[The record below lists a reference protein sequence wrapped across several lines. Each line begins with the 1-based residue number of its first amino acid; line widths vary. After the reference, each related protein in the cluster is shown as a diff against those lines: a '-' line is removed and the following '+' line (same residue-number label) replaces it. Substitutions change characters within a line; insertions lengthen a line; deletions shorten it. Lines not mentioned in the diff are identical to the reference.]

1 MLRRRARDLSV
12 SAWLVDIRVVQ
23 PHCRPELTAP
33 HESGQFIRNQVMQ
46 QYDTS
51 NSKPPS
57 TEPEIIPPGADW
69 QQVSRIWPSTGQHHT
84 IRVQITPVGP
94 LGFAAFV
101 LLMVIL
107 AFVGIA
113 VLLGAALVG
122 VAAAG
127 LLIVGGL
134 VSSVLRRQFRR

>member
-1 MLRRRARDLSV
+1 MLRRRARPLG
-12 SAWLVDIRVVQ
+12 ARLAR
-23 PHCRPELTAP
+23 PYKGAHAHCRPELTAP
-33 HESGQFIRNQVMQ
+33 HESDQFFRNQIMQ
-46 QYDTS
+46 QQDMP

-107 AFVGIA
+107 AFAGIA
-113 VLLGAALVG
+113 LLLGAALLG

-127 LLIVGGL
+127 VLIIGGI
-134 VSSVLRRQFRR
+134 VSGVLRGQFPR